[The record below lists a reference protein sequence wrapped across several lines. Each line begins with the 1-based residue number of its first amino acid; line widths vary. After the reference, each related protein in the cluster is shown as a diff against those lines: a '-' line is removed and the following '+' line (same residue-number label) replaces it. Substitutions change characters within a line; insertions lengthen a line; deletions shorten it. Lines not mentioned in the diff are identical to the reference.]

1 MLLDVALLMLVF
13 LLSIPAITGYFA
25 HCYGRSFWTWFIIGC
40 FFPVV
45 AQVLLALLCHRKAHL
60 ELRRQSSFITRYED
74 EQMDLRIN
82 EAMNNGQHRK
92 NIS

>member
-1 MLLDVALLMLVF
+1 MLIDVALLMLVF

-25 HCYGRSFWTWFIIGC
+25 HCYDRSFWTWFVIGC

-45 AQVLLALLCHRKAHL
+45 AQVLLALLCHRKARL

-74 EQMDLRIN
+74 EQMHQRIS
-82 EAMNNGQHRK
+82 EAMNSTPHRK